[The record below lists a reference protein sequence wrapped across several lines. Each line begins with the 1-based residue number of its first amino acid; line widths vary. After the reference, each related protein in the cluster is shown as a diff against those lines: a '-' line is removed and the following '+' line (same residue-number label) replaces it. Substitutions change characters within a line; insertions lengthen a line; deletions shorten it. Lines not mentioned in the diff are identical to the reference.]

1 MIQTTAAALAE
12 QWARS
17 GIIHAEDTAAY
28 QYGLELMLSTL
39 LNIAVMF
46 GISIAIGHA
55 WLLVPYLVAFIPLRL
70 SAGGYHAKHH
80 LSCILFNAGIYFA
93 GLSAVTM
100 LPTQAIAIFCII
112 ESSLSLAVIVL
123 FAPAP
128 AKNKPLS
135 ERERKRNHQISLG
148 LGLVL
153 LILCALFYYSGVL
166 AVTGCRMVF
175 CGQAAA
181 MTLLILEKVSSAV
194 TKKQK

>member
-1 MIQTTAAALAE
+1 MIQMTAASLAE

-28 QYGLELMLSTL
+28 QYGLELMLSTP

-55 WLLVPYLVAFIPLRL
+55 WLLVPYLAAFIPLRL

-93 GLSAVTM
+93 GLSAVIM